1 MISNLNDFCDCCGG
15 DSQPILQLFNDKCFK
30 VVEGKEARESFCLND
45 FAFPTDGESC
55 VGLTGTVDGG
65 TVVLFDNNVLIEQ
78 TSPAQLLDSGRL
90 YARGILLKVTYPA
103 NDNNGEEIL
112 IANKSVTLLIEKAD
126 TLEVT
131 EYSLYNFFAIFT
143 NPKSNNPSDLI
154 NKIEIINPNLDYQ
167 VRVSALIVYGLA
179 N

>member
-1 MISNLNDFCDCCGG
+1 MISNLNDICDCCGG

-65 TVVLFDNNVLIEQ
+65 TVVLFDNGVVPE
-78 TSPAQLLDSGRL
+78 SPAQLLQSGRL
-90 YARGILLKVTYPA
+90 YARGILLKITYPA

-112 IANKSVTLLIEKAD
+112 IANKSVSLIIEKAS
-126 TLEVT
+126 TLEVV

-143 NPKSNNPSDLI
+143 NPKSNKISDLI
-154 NKIEIINPNLDYQ
+154 NKIEIVNPNLDYQ

>member
-1 MISNLNDFCDCCGG
+1 MISNLNDICDCCGG
-15 DSQPILQLFNDKCFK
+15 DNQPILQLFNDKCFK
-30 VVEGKEARESFCLND
+30 VVDGKEARESFCLND

-65 TVVLFDNNVLIEQ
+65 TVALFDNNVIPE
-78 TSPAQLLDSGRL
+78 SPAQVLQSGRL

-103 NDNNGEEIL
+103 NDNNGEEIT
-112 IANKSVTLLIEKAD
+112 IANKSVSLVIEKAS

-143 NPKSNNPSDLI
+143 NPKSNKISDLI

>member
-112 IANKSVTLLIEKAD
+112 IADKSVTLLIEKAD

>member
-1 MISNLNDFCDCCGG
+1 MVPNLNDFCDCCGG

-30 VVEGKEARESFCLND
+30 VVDGKEARESFCLND

-65 TVVLFDNNVLIEQ
+65 TVVLFDNNVLIQ
-78 TSPAQLLDSGRL
+78 QSSPAQLLDSGRL
-90 YARGILLKVTYPA
+90 YARGILLKITYPA
-103 NDNNGEEIL
+103 NDNNGEEIA
-112 IANKSVTLLIEKAD
+112 IADKSVTLLIEKAD

-154 NKIEIINPNLDYQ
+154 NKIEIINLNLDYQ